1 MKRVGYSR
9 CRGCGE
15 LAITIGGGMDG
26 STKAIPQWWYTA
38 ALPGA
43 KVAAMVFAHMRGVFM
58 EHRKALKNTVEYCR
72 RTRDPVAMP

>member
-1 MKRVGYSR
+1 
-9 CRGCGE
+9 
-15 LAITIGGGMDG
+15 MDG

-43 KVAAMVFAHMRGVFM
+43 KVVAMVFAHMRGVFM
-58 EHRKALKNTVEYCR
+58 EHRKALKNNVEYCR